1 MGSGRAFSTP
11 SPIAKICC
19 RFAAYL
25 GCVKLSV
32 LDMFTTLRHATSI
45 AALRR
50 TSRFAQSLRSFAE
63 HFVQRGGPLAS

>member
-25 GCVKLSV
+25 GCAKLSV
-32 LDMFTTLRHATSI
+32 FDMFTTLRHATYFAS
-45 AALRR
+45 AEGTTR
-50 TSRFAQSLRSFAE
+50 THRGMRFDLES
-63 HFVQRGGPLAS
+63 